1 MPKYMVTKVFLRD
14 ADSKEEV
21 IAKITADPGELL
33 KFVSVLEQPQ
43 KNDESRSV
51 P

>member
-1 MPKYMVTKVFLRD
+1 MPKNTVTRFFLTD
-14 ADSKEEV
+14 ADSKEEA

-43 KNDESRSV
+43 TNDESGSV